1 VLGRWL
7 PLLTCLSGAAVP
19 AIEAIDEDFAP
30 RAEATTLA
38 DQLADLLEFVHFQ
51 EKGWHSRRAPAEPWT
66 A

>member
-30 RAEATTLA
+30 RAQAPGLA
-38 DQLADLLEFVHFQ
+38 DQLSDLLEFVHLQ
-51 EKGWHSRRAPAEPWT
+51 EKRWHSRRASLR
-66 A
+66 